1 MEKKPS
7 NKKICDYCGIDASC
21 LCFEC
26 SEYFCDSCFKCIH
39 EKQLRSK
46 HKKEDIDPYIP
57 FDLKCR
63 NHPNIPNNLFCTDE
77 KSNSFIYILIINYFY
92 SSLLFLLLL

>member
-1 MEKKPS
+1 MEQKPL
-7 NKKICDYCGIDASC
+7 NKKICEYCGIDASC

-26 SEYFCDSCFKCIH
+26 LEYFCDSCFKLIH
-39 EKQLRSK
+39 EKKLRTH

-77 KSNSFIYILIINYFY
+77 KSKLLFNIKINFY
-92 SSLLFLLLL
+92 SSLLFLLPF

>member
-1 MEKKPS
+1 MEQKPL
-7 NKKICDYCGIDASC
+7 NKKICEYCGIDASC

-26 SEYFCDSCFKCIH
+26 LEYFCDSCFKLIH
-39 EKQLRSK
+39 EKKLRTP

-63 NHPNIPNNLFCTDE
+63 NHPNIQNNLFCTDE
-77 KSNSFIYILIINYFY
+77 KSK
-92 SSLLFLLLL
+92 LLFNII